1 MKKLNILV
9 LVFLAIISC
18 KEDDTNT
25 DPQFGTLDLQFVNTI
40 NSNPIVLNTESYT
53 NLNNETYSIS
63 ELKYIISNIVL
74 IKENGEEF
82 AYPIENSYFLIN
94 EEITSSK
101 NISLN
106 NININEYAKIRFG
119 FGIDQSNYPLNGMAN
134 FIPTAEES
142 GMLWSWSAGYKFLKF
157 EGSFASQEGTTSDFI
172 LHIGSHGTTLDNYKE
187 ITLDISNPLI
197 VEGETTSN
205 LSIEADVAKI
215 FDSANSYSLEQKSD
229 VQVDPIN
236 APILAENVETM
247 FTATNSTNY

>member
-1 MKKLNILV
+1 MKKINILV

-25 DPQFGTLDLQFVNTI
+25 DTQLGTLDLQFVNTI
-40 NSNPIVLNTESYT
+40 NSNPIILNTESYT
-53 NLNNETYSIS
+53 NLSNETYTIS

-82 AYPIENSYFLIN
+82 TYPVEDSYFLIN
-94 EEITSSK
+94 EEIPSSK
-101 NISLN
+101 NISLS
-106 NININEYAKIRFG
+106 NINSNEYTKIRFG

-157 EGSFASQEGTTSDFI
+157 EGSFAPQEDTTSDFI

-247 FTATNSTNY
+247 FTATNSTN